1 MVRIGNVAID
11 LGKKKSYIVV
21 EEGGEIVRE
30 GYAETSAEGLREY
43 LYDVSNPSFIVEAS
57 STLDR
62 VANYLEPYGG
72 NITVAHPS
80 RVKAIAQSM
89 KKTDRNDA
97 HTLLE
102 MNRLGY
108 IPESYLPDR
117 CIRRQRDLCRNRDF
131 LVRQRTAVKNRIRD
145 MAYRL
150 CIDFDHFNR
159 ETLSMLC
166 QRSPV
171 LSTLVEQLECINE
184 RLHGIDAMIN
194 EEKDQ
199 SANARLIDSIPG
211 IGPYAALGIVAEI
224 GEVNRFGDES
234 SIFSYAGLVPRIHQ
248 SGSREWK
255 GHIAQGNKFLRYL
268 LIECVQIH
276 VAVTPNSPVTKAY
289 NRVRR
294 RRGGKIARIA
304 AARRLLRL
312 VYYMLRKGMDYD
324 EYQRCRAEADIK
336 SAALQRNQD

>member
-11 LGKKKSYIVV
+11 LGKRKSYIVV
-21 EEGGEIVRE
+21 EQDGEIVKE

-43 LYDVSNPSFIVEAS
+43 LSDVNNPSFIVEAS

-72 NITVAHPS
+72 SITVAHPKKV
-80 RVKAIAQSM
+80 RAIAQSM

-117 CIRRQRDLCRNRDF
+117 NTRRQRDLCRNRDF
-131 LVRQRTAVKNRIRD
+131 LIRQRTATKNRIRD
-145 MAYRL
+145 QAYRL
-150 CIDFDHFNR
+150 CIDFDHFNK
-159 ETLSMLC
+159 ETLKMLSEK
-166 QRSPV
+166 SPV
-171 LSTLVEQLECINE
+171 LNTLVEQLDGINE
-184 RLHGIDAMIN
+184 RIHGMDAMIS
-194 EEKDQ
+194 EEKDI
-199 SANARLIDSIPG
+199 STNARIVDSIPG
-211 IGPYAALGIVAEI
+211 IGPYGALGIVAEI
-224 GEVNRFGDES
+224 GDVSRFPSEDN
-234 SIFSYAGLVPRIHQ
+234 IFAYAGLVPRIHQ

-255 GHIAQGNKFLRYL
+255 GHISQGNRFMRYL

-276 VAVTPNSPVTKAY
+276 VAVAPDSPVTRAY
-289 NRVRR
+289 NRIRK

-304 AARRLLRL
+304 AARRLLRMI
-312 VYYMLRKGMDYD
+312 YYMLKKQMNYD
-324 EYQRCRAEADIK
+324 DYQRCRMEVG
-336 SAALQRNQD
+336 